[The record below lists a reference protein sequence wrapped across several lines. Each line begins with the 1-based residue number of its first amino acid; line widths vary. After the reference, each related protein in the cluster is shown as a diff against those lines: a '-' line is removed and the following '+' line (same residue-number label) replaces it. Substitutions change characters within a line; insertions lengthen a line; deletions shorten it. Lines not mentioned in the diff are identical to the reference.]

1 MLRDVARRRSV
12 VNALATS
19 CRLLPLTLPLCGSL
33 TLPACVG
40 LSGELNSIARLASR
54 STKIMPAD
62 TSPSPPF
69 RGEREGPDP
78 QGWEGEVGGATN
90 RLVGPPHPTLSPRP
104 AGGEGKGRVVRATLR
119 RQIFEKPVLTLSPD
133 SPAACGERDGV
144 RGSTHG
150 IGSQQ
155 HRQRIFDELLEGT
168 EELRT
173 DRAVDGPVIA

>member
-1 MLRDVARRRSV
+1 
-12 VNALATS
+12 
-19 CRLLPLTLPLCGSL
+19 
-33 TLPACVG
+33 
-40 LSGELNSIARLASR
+40 
-54 STKIMPAD
+54 MPAG
-62 TSPSPPF
+62 TSPSPPFRPF
-69 RGEREGPDP
+69 RGEREGPNP
-78 QGWEGEVGGATN
+78 PGWEGEVGGATN
-90 RLVGPPHPTLSPRP
+90 RLVGPALPTSPPGQR
-104 AGGEGKGRVVRATLR
+104 GERGKGRVVRATLR

>member
-1 MLRDVARRRSV
+1 
-12 VNALATS
+12 
-19 CRLLPLTLPLCGSL
+19 
-33 TLPACVG
+33 
-40 LSGELNSIARLASR
+40 
-54 STKIMPAD
+54 MPAG
-62 TSPSPPF
+62 TSPSPPFRPF
-69 RGEREGPDP
+69 RGEREGPNP
-78 QGWEGEVGGATN
+78 PGWEGEVGGATN
-90 RLVGPPHPTLSPRP
+90 R
-104 AGGEGKGRVVRATLR
+104 RVVRATLR

>member
-69 RGEREGPDP
+69 RGEREGPNP

-90 RLVGPPHPTLSPRP
+90 RLVGPLTPPSPPGQR
-104 AGGEGKGRVVRATLR
+104 GERGKGRVVRATLR
-119 RQIFEKPVLTLSPD
+119 RQIFEKPVITLSPD
-133 SPAACGERDGV
+133 SPPRCGRGGPSSHGSAQSAARGQAPGLWV
-144 RGSTHG
+144 RAIREIDLAGPP
-150 IGSQQ
+150 
-155 HRQRIFDELLEGT
+155 
-168 EELRT
+168 RT
-173 DRAVDGPVIA
+173 LYDPRR